1 MQTVAHLAKHATWR
15 SPPFLLPFV
24 FAASDLLLK
33 WKGSLAASDEKSRLR
48 GEDERKFFS
57 VPHVRVWDVR
67 CPHFVCC
74 QCCKKK
80 NDDERR
86 SRPAKQHIF
95 FSCIGVNTTVAH
107 IYTQAHPRQ
116 MEMEPRF
123 HCCSNDVLK
132 YIWCKWRRECSVTW
146 LWVPVEDEDDTAPG
160 DKQAG
165 CHVVVQNCR
174 PQCQRQGS

>member
-1 MQTVAHLAKHATWR
+1 MCVVPIL
-15 SPPFLLPFV
+15 
-24 FAASDLLLK
+24 FAASV
-33 WKGSLAASDEKSRLR
+33 E
-48 GEDERKFFS
+48 
-57 VPHVRVWDVR
+57 
-67 CPHFVCC
+67 
-74 QCCKKK
+74 KKK
-80 NDDERR
+80 KKDDERG

-123 HCCSNDVLK
+123 HCCSNDVMMK

-146 LWVPVEDEDDTAPG
+146 LWVPVGDEDDTAPG

-174 PQCQRQGS
+174 PRCQRQGSREWASWQSIPLDRIKNWPTDEEMGWRQDQPALG